1 MAEKSKQDLLTKL
14 LEKGGDIEHCLKL
27 LKEVRVSEEKA
38 IEREERIAER
48 ELEKAKIERD
58 IRLKELELKEKEVA
72 IGAKSTEYAKP
83 KVNLPKFSEGDDIE
97 VFLKSYEKLAESY
110 QWKHCEWAIRL
121 VPQLSGKAFEAY
133 SRMSVTESNDYNLVK
148 RAILERYGLNA
159 LAYRD
164 KFQYAKQDKSETF
177 KEYAIRVESY
187 LKHWVT
193 AENVC
198 NNYERLYDLFMREQL
213 MFTASAD
220 LQIWL
225 RERNPK
231 TFIELVESAD
241 TYQLAHK
248 QSIVQIDYQRY
259 NSQYTQQEN
268 KKTNQSFATIQ
279 KQPFDNVKKCF
290 YCSSP
295 DHFIANC
302 PEKKAKDNKST
313 RQSVKQINE
322 SLPST
327 HTSALLLS
335 PKKLDKGF
343 RKVSLPVKANYD
355 SSDVKILENGLK
367 LVKGFVNGR
376 EAWMLRDT
384 GCTTVCIS
392 NKFADQIGSTAQ
404 EEKWISLAN
413 GENCLCH
420 EIEVRIDSPFV
431 TGVVA
436 ALTMNCPFDVILGE
450 NAYVKDNI
458 LKNEGLS
465 VKGSCCEILSSAS
478 KEKKERNEFEQNTP
492 LEYRDSYVNSIET
505 RQMKAKREK
514 QDENIR
520 KAETEY
526 QQDKY
531 DTHRKNESADHML
544 HDCIKDISDS
554 LNFKKEQQS
563 DETLTKVRELAKR
576 NVRDS
581 EDTFFFMKNG
591 ILYRHFKMQNGVSLE
606 QLVVPYKYRRTIM
619 QISHDTPLGGH
630 LGNKKTREKILVHFY
645 WPGIFPDVAIYCRS
659 CKNCQKCFPKG
670 RIQKAP
676 LISIPPMEEPFKRL
690 AMDIVGP
697 LNRSIRGHKY
707 ILVLCDYATKY
718 P

>member
-1 MAEKSKQDLLTKL
+1 MQ
-14 LEKGGDIEHCLKL
+14 
-27 LKEVRVSEEKA
+27 
-38 IEREERIAER
+38 
-48 ELEKAKIERD
+48 
-58 IRLKELELKEKEVA
+58 
-72 IGAKSTEYAKP
+72 
-83 KVNLPKFSEGDDIE
+83 
-97 VFLKSYEKLAESY
+97 
-110 QWKHCEWAIRL
+110 
-121 VPQLSGKAFEAY
+121 
-133 SRMSVTESNDYNLVK
+133 
-148 RAILERYGLNA
+148 
-159 LAYRD
+159 
-164 KFQYAKQDKSETF
+164 
-177 KEYAIRVESY
+177 
-187 LKHWVT
+187 
-193 AENVC
+193 
-198 NNYERLYDLFMREQL
+198 
-213 MFTASAD
+213 
-220 LQIWL
+220 
-225 RERNPK
+225 
-231 TFIELVESAD
+231 
-241 TYQLAHK
+241 
-248 QSIVQIDYQRY
+248 IVQ
-259 NSQYTQQEN
+259 
-268 KKTNQSFATIQ
+268 K
-279 KQPFDNVKKCF
+279 
-290 YCSSP
+290 
-295 DHFIANC
+295 
-302 PEKKAKDNKST
+302 KKAKDNKST

-531 DTHRKNESADHML
+531 DKHRKNESTDHML

-554 LNFKKEQQS
+554 SNFKKEQQS

-718 P
+718 PEAIPLKSIDSESIANVMVEVFSRLGIPKEIVTDQGSNFLSLLMNQLCKLLSIEKIKTSPYHPQANGLVENFNGTLKKMLKCYAQEEPNDWD